1 MMPMEKELSV
11 SNVCPTSKNSRAATP
26 NGNVGIANFETTDA
40 VSETSDDKSEKS
52 DGTGD
57 DKSEGST
64 IPIASPTS
72 CSESVTSA
80 SSSSPNDTQ
89 RESILDHPLT
99 ETQRESISVRPLDLP
114 TYKLVGDNVDKSIT
128 PRQETSESHKQSLHY
143 FHTYAVKDRCSSSH
157 LSDSPPAVDVKNADV
172 SIVLPT
178 DTDCDTIL
186 HNMSILFARVV
197 QKRFNFFKDN
207 VQPVV
212 KHIPHCYSEK
222 MKGKSEV
229 VGYFLPH

>member
-11 SNVCPTSKNSRAATP
+11 SNVCPTSNNSRAATP

-40 VSETSDDKSEKS
+40 VSETSDDKSQKS

-89 RESILDHPLT
+89 RESI
-99 ETQRESISVRPLDLP
+99 
-114 TYKLVGDNVDKSIT
+114 Y
-128 PRQETSESHKQSLHY
+128 
-143 FHTYAVKDRCSSSH
+143 
-157 LSDSPPAVDVKNADV
+157 
-172 SIVLPT
+172 
-178 DTDCDTIL
+178 
-186 HNMSILFARVV
+186 
-197 QKRFNFFKDN
+197 
-207 VQPVV
+207 
-212 KHIPHCYSEK
+212 
-222 MKGKSEV
+222 
-229 VGYFLPH
+229 